1 MLRNVIHEE
10 RQEQKVVG
18 SSWRIFQ
25 SSLTQGAAASWG
37 SIKMAIIKR
46 SELEVNVSQEKDI
59 RFGYDAWMMLID
71 TLRAGSNLSTLS

>member
-1 MLRNVIHEE
+1 M
-10 RQEQKVVG
+10 VG

-25 SSLTQGAAASWG
+25 SLVTKGAAASWG

-46 SELEVNVSQEKDI
+46 SKLEVKVSQEKDI
-59 RFGYDAWMMLID
+59 RFGYDAWMKLID